1 MNKIEIKRIDYDFTV
16 CKVTDY
22 SLVNWNTEY
31 CFIGKTEDEN
41 SLVCFTRDVPQN
53 VIKRDDGW
61 KVFRIQEIL
70 DFSLIGI
77 LSRISGI
84 LAKESISVFAV
95 STFNTDYIFEALLDN
110 DEKVI
115 ISRQY
120 VPILKDKLG
129 VNGNI

>member
-95 STFNTDYIFEALLDN
+95 STFNTDYIFVKAENMQRAVNALAECGIN
-110 DEKVI
+110 I
-115 ISRQY
+115 AY
-120 VPILKDKLG
+120 LK
-129 VNGNI
+129 

>member
-53 VIKRDDGW
+53 VIKRDDGG

-95 STFNTDYIFEALLDN
+95 STFNTDYIFVKN
-110 DEKVI
+110 RNYEKAME
-115 ISRQY
+115 
-120 VPILKDKLG
+120 ILKQ
-129 VNGNI
+129 NGYSVVE

>member
-53 VIKRDDGW
+53 VIKRFYQEYP
-61 KVFRIQEIL
+61 VFLQKNQFQFLQFRLLIQ
-70 DFSLIGI
+70 
-77 LSRISGI
+77 
-84 LAKESISVFAV
+84 
-95 STFNTDYIFEALLDN
+95 
-110 DEKVI
+110 I
-115 ISRQY
+115 IY
-120 VPILKDKLG
+120 L
-129 VNGNI
+129 

>member
-1 MNKIEIKRIDYDFTV
+1 MNEITIKRMDYDFTI

-22 SLVNWNTEY
+22 SLVNRNTEY

-61 KVFRIQEIL
+61 KVFRIQVIL

-77 LSRISGI
+77 FRNSRYSCKRINFCFCG
-84 LAKESISVFAV
+84 FD
-95 STFNTDYIFEALLDN
+95 FNTDYMFVKN
-110 DEKVI
+110 RNYEKTME
-115 ISRQY
+115 
-120 VPILKDKLG
+120 ILKQ
-129 VNGNI
+129 NGYSIVE

>member
-41 SLVCFTRDVPQN
+41 SLVCFTAQVPSN
-53 VIKRDDGW
+53 VTERDDGW

-95 STFNTDYIFEALLDN
+95 STFNTDYIFVKN
-110 DEKVI
+110 RNYEKAME
-115 ISRQY
+115 
-120 VPILKDKLG
+120 ILKQ
-129 VNGNI
+129 NGYSVVE

>member
-1 MNKIEIKRIDYDFTV
+1 MNEITIKRMDYDFTI

-22 SLVNWNTEY
+22 SLVKRNTEY

-61 KVFRIQEIL
+61 KVFRIQGIL

-77 LSRISGI
+77 LSGIAGI

-95 STFNTDYIFEALLDN
+95 STFNTDYMFVKN
-110 DEKVI
+110 RNYEKTME
-115 ISRQY
+115 
-120 VPILKDKLG
+120 ILKQ
-129 VNGNI
+129 NGDSIVE

>member
-1 MNKIEIKRIDYDFTV
+1 MNEITIKRMDYDFTV

-41 SLVCFTRDVPQN
+41 SLVCCTSDVPQN
-53 VIKRDDGW
+53 AIKRDNGW
-61 KVFRIQEIL
+61 KAFRIQGIL
-70 DFSLIGI
+70 DFSMIGI

-95 STFNTDYIFEALLDN
+95 STFNTDYIFVKNRNYEKAL
-110 DEKVI
+110 E
-115 ISRQY
+115 
-120 VPILKDKLG
+120 ILKQ
-129 VNGNI
+129 NGYSVVE

>member
-41 SLVCFTRDVPQN
+41 SLVCFTRGVPQN

-95 STFNTDYIFEALLDN
+95 STFNTDYIFVKN
-110 DEKVI
+110 RNYEKAME
-115 ISRQY
+115 
-120 VPILKDKLG
+120 ILKQ
-129 VNGNI
+129 NGYSVVE

>member
-1 MNKIEIKRIDYDFTV
+1 MA
-16 CKVTDY
+16 DY

-61 KVFRIQEIL
+61 KVFRIQGIF

-77 LSRISGI
+77 LSGISGI

-95 STFNTDYIFEALLDN
+95 STFNTDYIFVKN
-110 DEKVI
+110 RNYEKTME
-115 ISRQY
+115 
-120 VPILKDKLG
+120 ILKQ
-129 VNGNI
+129 NGYSIVE

>member
-1 MNKIEIKRIDYDFTV
+1 MNKIERKRIDYDFTV

-41 SLVCFTRDVPQN
+41 SLVCFTRDVPQY

-95 STFNTDYIFEALLDN
+95 STFNTDYIFVKN
-110 DEKVI
+110 RNYEKAME
-115 ISRQY
+115 
-120 VPILKDKLG
+120 ILKQ
-129 VNGNI
+129 NGYSVVE